1 MPARQEA
8 RMEAVMTGKAAT
20 IVGLNH
26 DLKGKRS
33 FVPIEWDDNAEK
45 HLSLPVPFGCGLDDL
60 PREPEKAV
68 RELAAEAAALQIQP
82 AD

>member
-1 MPARQEA
+1 
-8 RMEAVMTGKAAT
+8 MTGGKAAT

-26 DLKGKRS
+26 DLKGQRS
-33 FVPIEWDDNAEK
+33 FVLIEWDDNAQK

-60 PREPEKAV
+60 AREAETAV
-68 RELAAEAAALQIQP
+68 RELSAETAALKIRS